1 MPSCTIIGC
10 TVGYSSNPDKGPC
23 FSTPKDLARLK
34 EWKFA
39 TKMPLLKSGDPIC
52 YQHFLES
59 EIERHKIIYA
69 IDGTI
74 VQKKGAIPSQFV
86 WTGVDTDVIS
96 NISSNWELH
105 ATKQHTRSSSSC
117 STRSDVSS
125 VYHAEAM
132 ESQARPLSACSS
144 NFEIE
149 SETINS
155 SNHSLD
161 DLFRQSTTVELSQI
175 HQKNLTEMVKLPADG
190 SVEYLP
196 QKSEN
201 VTFSSKNHCIE
212 FGNN

>member
-1 MPSCTIIGC
+1 MPSCTIVGC

-23 FSTPKDLARLK
+23 FSTPKDPARLK

-52 YQHFLES
+52 YQHFRES
-59 EIERHKIIYA
+59 EIERHKIMYA

-86 WTGVDTDVIS
+86 WTVVDTDVIS
-96 NISSNWELH
+96 NISSNCELH

-117 STRSDVSS
+117 ATRSDVSS

-144 NFEIE
+144 
-149 SETINS
+149 S
-155 SNHSLD
+155 SGIS
-161 DLFRQSTTVELSQI
+161 ST
-175 HQKNLTEMVKLPADG
+175 
-190 SVEYLP
+190 
-196 QKSEN
+196 
-201 VTFSSKNHCIE
+201 
-212 FGNN
+212 